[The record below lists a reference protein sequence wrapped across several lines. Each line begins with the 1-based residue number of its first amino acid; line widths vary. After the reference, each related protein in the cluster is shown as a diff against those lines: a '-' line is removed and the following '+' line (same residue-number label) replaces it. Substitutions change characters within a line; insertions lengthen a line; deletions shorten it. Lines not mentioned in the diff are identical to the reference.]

1 METPFFYFFVKVIGY
16 GNRKKKGKNFT
27 GIPSIYSG
35 ILQADHS
42 DKIWRARMIDE
53 KLKKAFAL
61 NVILLKYIGI
71 NPVIVHGGGPQIGNM
86 LKKIKY
92 RLKI

>member
-42 DKIWRARMIDE
+42 DKIWRARHD
-53 KLKKAFAL
+53 
-61 NVILLKYIGI
+61 
-71 NPVIVHGGGPQIGNM
+71 
-86 LKKIKY
+86 
-92 RLKI
+92 